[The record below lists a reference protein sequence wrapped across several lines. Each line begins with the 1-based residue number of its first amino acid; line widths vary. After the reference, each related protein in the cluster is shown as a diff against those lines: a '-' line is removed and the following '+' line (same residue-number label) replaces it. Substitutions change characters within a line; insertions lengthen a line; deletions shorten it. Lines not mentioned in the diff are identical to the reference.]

1 MWVLAA
7 LFEAMISLAL
17 LMTAFGDTPS
27 LARVTAN
34 GENMLRHL
42 AQPDQPISQV
52 DVDSIGPVLAA
63 TSEAFRQ
70 LGNLL
75 SWLGVVLL
83 ICVVVQCA
91 ALIMLSRRKT

>member
-1 MWVLAA
+1 MKVTGGEDGKSCSNHVGPGA

-42 AQPDQPISQV
+42 AQPDQPMSKST
-52 DVDSIGPVLAA
+52 SIPSGL
-63 TSEAFRQ
+63 F
-70 LGNLL
+70 LL
-75 SWLGVVLL
+75 RRARRFVSWA
-83 ICVVVQCA
+83 IF
-91 ALIMLSRRKT
+91 